1 MSAEPREKLLGLSVK
16 TWDRIELAS
25 LAFVVAVSGRGA
37 LEGVGKNGVFGFGKS
52 KELVKFSRLGLKT
65 STWKDVNTLSAVLG
79 FAVLLKSGVDLVE
92 RKTDLLKKEVS
103 PGEGLLPKWKYVYRP

>member
-52 KELVKFSRLGLKT
+52 NKLVKFSRLGLKT
-65 STWKDVNTLSAVLG
+65 STYLN
-79 FAVLLKSGVDLVE
+79 VE
-92 RKTDLLKKEVS
+92 GREHVVGGSRFCRS
-103 PGEGLLPKWKYVYRP
+103 P